1 MSRQFLRDMS
11 LLLPGRRLLVKRSL
25 GLSSSL
31 HPFANKN
38 FTIFWCGALLS
49 SIGFWIQTVG
59 QGWQVLQLTNS
70 ALLLGLVTL
79 TATLP
84 NIVFS
89 LVGGV
94 FVDRWNRRNVL
105 ICTQIVFMM
114 TAFTLGLL
122 TSCQRITVWYIIIGA
137 LINGLFNAVGLPAWQ
152 IFITDLVPA
161 DELKQGVALDF
172 MQFNLSRIV
181 GPALGGISVGLFG
194 VTGSYYLNA
203 LSYVAVLLA
212 LLLIHT
218 GQQQQNERV
227 RQSIWHG
234 LSEGMHYIRR
244 HVALQFAL
252 LLQFCLAFLVFP
264 FSTLLPIFAGNI
276 FHVGPGGLG
285 LMNAAV
291 GVGAFS
297 GALLFLLM
305 SRLIKRSLRLLIVL
319 CMAGGCSCLALA
331 YVPTIGVAFPILVT
345 LGICTV
351 MPLAVTNTAIQVMTP
366 EELRGRILS
375 MRIMITFGLA
385 PFGNL
390 LVGWIAQ
397 MFGVSSALALSGS
410 CCTLVALLLAVIQKR
425 YAIELESNA

>member
-1 MSRQFLRDMS
+1 MS
-11 LLLPGRRLLVKRSL
+11 LLLPGKRLLVKRSF

-31 HPFANKN
+31 HPFVNKN

-49 SIGFWIQTVG
+49 SIGFWIQIVG

-105 ICTQIVFMM
+105 MCTQTVFMT
-114 TAFTLGLL
+114 TAFMLGLL
-122 TSCQRITVWYIIIGA
+122 TSFQCITVWYIIVGA
-137 LINGLFNAVGLPAWQ
+137 LINGIFNAVGLPAWQ

-161 DELKQGVALDF
+161 EELTQGVALDF

-181 GPALGGISVGLFG
+181 GPALGGISIGLFG

-218 GQQQQNERV
+218 DQQRPNGQMQ
-227 RQSIWHG
+227 QSIWHG
-234 LSEGMHYIRR
+234 LGEGMRYIHQ

-264 FSTLLPIFAGNI
+264 FSTLLPIVAGNI

-305 SRLIKRSLRLLIVL
+305 SQLIKHNLRLLVVL
-319 CMAGGCSCLALA
+319 CVTGGCSCLALA
-331 YVPTIGVAFPILVT
+331 YVPTMGIAFPILVT
-345 LGICTV
+345 LGMCTV

-366 EELRGRILS
+366 EEMRGRILS
-375 MRIMITFGLA
+375 VRIMITFGLA

-397 MFGVSSALALSGS
+397 MVGVSSALALSGS
-410 CCTLVALLLAVIQKR
+410 CCTLVALLLAAIQKR